1 MNSGG
6 GGIGGGKMSPL
17 HESALFQPTSIN
29 DGVRSSDH
37 LRSAKTVF
45 TCKKCGSTDMEEKE
59 EQGEDVKFREQE
71 VKFREESGP
80 ADRPTPGKSNDRN
93 RASSRMSSCGSSS
106 SSSPCTNVSDDDDDN
121 EINVVDDE
129 GGETAVA
136 AVEIRQ
142 QGAAA
147 PSSSSMSICE
157 QLESMVTRYVIDT
170 TIRRS
175 AETCDCDTSDVDKTV

>member
-29 DGVRSSDH
+29 DGVRSSSH

-71 VKFREESGP
+71 VKFREEAESP
-80 ADRPTPGKSNDRN
+80 DRPTPGKSNDN
-93 RASSRMSSCGSSS
+93 RSSSRMSSLGSS

-129 GGETAVA
+129 GGETPAVA

-170 TIRRS
+170 TI
-175 AETCDCDTSDVDKTV
+175 C